1 VGTAPPGHT
10 TRRCLALRKHANR
23 IGIAGAAAVRYAG
36 GVAILLRR
44 LFALALLAGAG
55 AVHAQSYPARPIR
68 LVVPWAPGGSTDVL
82 ARIVGQKLT
91 EAWGQPVLVDNHP
104 GASGN
109 LGSEMIARAAPDGY
123 NLLVGSMST
132 HAMNGALYDHMPFR
146 PVDDFAPVALL
157 AYVTN
162 VLAVHPSVKANT
174 VAGLIAYAKANPGKL
189 NYASAGSGS
198 TNHLSAALF
207 EKLAQ
212 VRMTHIPY
220 KGGAPAVTDLV
231 GGQVDLLFTGLTNVW
246 SHVQAGRLKLLA
258 VTEARRAR
266 VLPDLPTVA
275 ETLPG
280 YEMAVWYGMFAPAGT
295 PPELVHRLNAEVNR
309 IMLLPEVTARLAPL
323 GAEAATHSAAEFARI
338 LGNDEQKWNR
348 IIREVGAK
356 AE

>member
-1 VGTAPPGHT
+1 MNPP
-10 TRRCLALRKHANR
+10 LRKLLLLLLL
-23 IGIAGAAAVRYAG
+23 AA
-36 GVAILLRR
+36 GVAQ
-44 LFALALLAGAG
+44 
-55 AVHAQSYPARPIR
+55 AQPYPAKPIR
-68 LVVPWAPGGSTDVL
+68 LIVPWAPGGSTDVL
-82 ARIVGQKLT
+82 ARIVGQKFT
-91 EAWGQPVLVDNHP
+91 EAWGQPVLIDNRP

-109 LGSEMIARAAPDGY
+109 VGSDAIAKAAPDGY

-146 PVDDFAPVALL
+146 PVDDFAPVAIL

-174 VAGLIAYAKANPGKL
+174 VPELISYAKANPGKL

-207 EKLAQ
+207 ENMAGI
-212 VRMTHIPY
+212 RMTHIPY

-231 GGQVDLLFTGLTNVW
+231 GGQVDLLFTGLTNV
-246 SHVQAGRLKLLA
+246 SAHVKAGRLKVLA
-258 VTEARRAR
+258 VTESQRAR
-266 VLPDLPTVA
+266 VLPDVPTVA

-295 PPELVHRLNAEVNR
+295 PPDLVHRLNSEANR
-309 IMLLPEVTARLAPL
+309 IMLLPDVTARLAPL
-323 GAEAATHSAAEFARI
+323 GAEAVTRSAPEFARI
-338 LGNDEQKWNR
+338 LKSDELKWNR
-348 IIREVGAK
+348 IIHEVGAK